1 MTIFMYGGLHDEF
14 LERAYIVQQK
24 KVITCAN
31 AVLYKSYTAINTK
44 ADLRFYHYGYDIFK
58 T

>member
-1 MTIFMYGGLHDEF
+1 MYGGLHDEF